1 MAASTI
7 ETLREGF
14 KDGAVQLRQSWRN
27 APATAR
33 RIKADPRSVVK
44 GAALA
49 PLLVLYGHSLLDA
62 IDRSGFTTILPEIQD
77 SFDISDE
84 QITSIAGVALFV
96 SLLLGVP
103 TAYYSDKGKKRTWWL
118 ALGAVLAAI
127 FSMITGL
134 AASVAMFV
142 FGRAAFGLGLRVNDP
157 VQASLLSDYYAVDT
171 RPTTFAGR
179 QGMDNAG
186 QLIGP
191 LFFGFVTMLI
201 DWRVAVCAIAVP
213 AVILAVLSLRLP
225 EPARGAPERE
235 AMGLAPDAPYEE
247 EESAKFI
254 ESMRILHKITTVRRL
269 YFALPFL
276 VGGVLGIGILF
287 PLFLEDVFG
296 LSAGERGVLTSV
308 TNIAGI
314 LGLFFGVPIARRY
327 LVSGNPEGMLEL
339 IRLAGILTAVF
350 LAGIAVSPTLPLMVV
365 VGLLF
370 YFSASLFVPTAG
382 TVIAM
387 VVPPRVRGVGFAML
401 GLWALPGLFMLP
413 VAAGIAEAYGDRWGM
428 VVGLP
433 LFVIGSFII
442 ASGKTSLRRD
452 IESAF
457 AAAMSAATVPAPSA
471 ETEVIEPVPA
481 PTAARP
487 RRERPLAART
497 SEDVPQP

>member
-1 MAASTI
+1 MTTSTL

-14 KDGAVQLRQSWRN
+14 KDGAVQLKESWRN

-62 IDRSGFTTILPEIQD
+62 IDRSGFATILPEIRD
-77 SFDISDE
+77 RFGLSDAE
-84 QITSIAGVALFV
+84 IASIAGVALFV

-103 TAYYSDKGKKRTWWL
+103 TAYYSDRGKRRTWWL
-118 ALGAVLAAI
+118 ASGAVFATV
-127 FSMITGL
+127 FSTITGL
-134 AASVAMFV
+134 AGTVAIFV
-142 FGRAAFGLGLRVNDP
+142 FGRAAFGLGLRLNDP
-157 VQASLLSDYYAVDT
+157 VQASLLSDYYAVET

-191 LFFGFVTMLI
+191 LYFGLVAMLL
-201 DWRVAVCAIAVP
+201 DWRVAVVSVAVP
-213 AVILAVLSLRLP
+213 AAVLAIWSLRLP
-225 EPARGAPERE
+225 EPQRGAPERE
-235 AMGLAPDAPYEE
+235 AMGVAADAEIVEE
-247 EESAKFI
+247 EPAGFF
-254 ESMRILHKITTVRRL
+254 ESMGILHRITTVRRL

-296 LSAGERGVLTSV
+296 LSAGERGAVTSI
-308 TNIAGI
+308 TNVAGI

-339 IRLAGILTAVF
+339 IRLAGVLTAVF
-350 LAGIAVSPTLPLMVV
+350 LGGIAASPNLVIMTV

-370 YFSASLFVPTAG
+370 YFCSSIFVPTAA

-401 GLWALPGLFMLP
+401 GLWALPGLVMIP
-413 VAAGIAEAYGDRWGM
+413 IASGVSDASGHRWGM

-442 ASGKTSLRRD
+442 ASGKRDLRRD

-457 AAAMSAATVPAPSA
+457 AAAMAGATVPAPPSTEA
-471 ETEVIEPVPA
+471 EVLETEVA
-481 PTAARP
+481 DRP
-487 RRERPLAART
+487 RRERPLSAR
-497 SEDVPQP
+497 

>member
-1 MAASTI
+1 MTTTTLD
-7 ETLREGF
+7 TLREGF
-14 KDGAVQLRQSWRN
+14 KDGAVQLKESWRN

-62 IDRSGFTTILPEIQD
+62 IDRSGFATILPEIRDRFGMTDGEIAQV
-77 SFDISDE
+77 
-84 QITSIAGVALFV
+84 AGVALFV

-103 TAYYSDKGKKRTWWL
+103 TAYYSDRGKRRTWWL
-118 ALGAVLAAI
+118 ASGAVFAAV

-134 AASVAMFV
+134 AGTVAMFV
-142 FGRAAFGLGLRVNDP
+142 FGRAAFGLGLRLNDP
-157 VQASLLSDYYAVDT
+157 VQASLLSDYYAVET

-191 LFFGFVTMLI
+191 LYFGLI
-201 DWRVAVCAIAVP
+201 ATFLDWRVAVVSVAVP
-213 AVILAVLSLRLP
+213 AAVLAVWSLRLP

-235 AMGLAPDAPYEE
+235 AMGVAPDAEIEE
-247 EESAKFI
+247 EAPAGFF
-254 ESMRILHKITTVRRL
+254 ESMGILHRITTVRRL

-296 LSAGERGVLTSV
+296 LGAGERGAVTSI
-308 TNIAGI
+308 TNVAGI

-339 IRLAGILTAVF
+339 IRLAGVLTAFF
-350 LAGIAVSPTLPLMVV
+350 LGAIAASPNLVVMTV

-370 YFSASLFVPTAG
+370 YFCSSIFVPTAA

-387 VVPPRVRGVGFAML
+387 VVPARVRGVGFAML
-401 GLWALPGLFMLP
+401 GLWALPGLVMIP
-413 VAAGIAEAYGDRWGM
+413 IASGVAESSGDRWGM

-442 ASGKTSLRRD
+442 ASGKKDLRRD

-457 AAAMSAATVPAPSA
+457 AAAMAGATVPAPPSA
-471 ETEVIEPVPA
+471 EVEVLDTAPEVP
-481 PTAARP
+481 P
-487 RRERPLAART
+487 RRKRPLSAG
-497 SEDVPQP
+497 